1 MLYGFHRNIPP
12 HPVEEVSMLRF
23 RRIALLPVLIALSA
37 AVPLSQVQAAKNL
50 KFAEQ
55 NSETS
60 WGSVHGTQPW
70 IQKVEEASGGTLKF
84 DLYANQS
91 LAKGS
96 QVWSATRKGITDVS
110 WNAMAVYPGMNPLAE
125 VITLPGLP
133 FNDPM
138 QASEALWEMYEK
150 FPQFARPYADNK
162 LLALFTSDVFNLVST
177 RPIRTL
183 EDLKGKKIR
192 TVAGPLV
199 DALEALGAIPVVI
212 PMPDVYLALQR
223 GTIDG
228 TLASWEP
235 INGFRFYEV
244 AKHVVT
250 NAPFG
255 FSFFGVAMNR
265 KAYDRLPAEA
275 QRAIDAHSGL
285 EGSRWWAENFSY
297 SSRAVLETL
306 RRNGVEIE
314 TIELTPEER
323 ERWIERAGRP
333 VWEVWARNAEEKGF
347 TEAAAVLDFAQGN
360 TR

>member
-1 MLYGFHRNIPP
+1 
-12 HPVEEVSMLRF
+12 
-23 RRIALLPVLIALSA
+23 
-37 AVPLSQVQAAKNL
+37 
-50 KFAEQ
+50 
-55 NSETS
+55 
-60 WGSVHGTQPW
+60 
-70 IQKVEEASGGTLKF
+70 
-84 DLYANQS
+84 
-91 LAKGS
+91 
-96 QVWSATRKGITDVS
+96 
-110 WNAMAVYPGMNPLAE
+110 
-125 VITLPGLP
+125 
-133 FNDPM
+133 
-138 QASEALWEMYEK
+138 
-150 FPQFARPYADNK
+150 
-162 LLALFTSDVFNLVST
+162 
-177 RPIRTL
+177 
-183 EDLKGKKIR
+183 
-192 TVAGPLV
+192 
-199 DALEALGAIPVVI
+199 
-212 PMPDVYLALQR
+212 MPDEYLALQR